1 MFDTKPAKTPG
12 AVGKNLSKFDGDP
25 MDEVTQYRSV
35 VGALQYLTITRL
47 DIAFAVNK
55 ACQFMQQPT
64 SAHWLSVKRILRYLK
79 GTMQDGL
86 LLSPSTNLTIEGF
99 SDADWGAQPD
109 DRRSSS
115 GYLVYLGGNLVS
127 WSSTKQKVVSRS
139 SAESEYRAL
148 ALATAEIIWMQA
160 LLQELCVPIPAI
172 PLLWYDNINAYHMAK
187 NPVFHARTKHIEID
201 LHFIRD
207 QVIRGKIQLHFVP
220 TEDQPADILTK
231 HLTSSRFLSL
241 KSQLC
246 IAPRPFHLRG
256 DDKPKI
262 EEVVTDPTQNASF
275 SSPPPHPASLLTYLH
290 VSPQLPTHPSL
301 YHTSHTLFSKIKT
314 ISCHLFLSLCLSV
327 YGLALPLLSPRGF
340 YGELHL
346 YSYADSGESSPRSR
360 ELEFENSGAASWED
374 QPLHQPSRSSSC
386 AAMPARSQP
395 RPHDNQLSYTGGET
409 KILSVDRSIK
419 FSPLINKLCALC
431 EADVCFKY
439 QLPGE
444 DLDAL
449 ISVTNDDDLEHM
461 MHEYDRLC
469 RPSAKPARLRLFLF
483 PATPPSVGSGDM
495 KTERERFFEAMN
507 SGPIQSVDATS
518 PPATAPPSN
527 VDFLFGLDKGVS
539 PPAPVAKLPVRCRS
553 RLFRQRFRPW
563 LIPAVTVGFS
573 QPIWGLNQAEIQRQ
587 IQDLQ
592 RLQISA
598 QEQGA
603 YQRKSDDNMYG
614 GETRP
619 WRGLSGGVP
628 ATPGL
633 QEQPVYMIP
642 APASVY
648 HTPVARPVTGQSGQG
663 YYAMRMGPDVYR
675 EQTPMYSV
683 MQQPPVQATM
693 PAPAPKLPN
702 YSEGLGMGR
711 PSGVGVADTGYTQVA
726 YDSQG
731 RQVYYTAPGGVV
743 APYQTMAAVSTTSGP
758 LNQESGR

>member
-1 MFDTKPAKTPG
+1 ME
-12 AVGKNLSKFDGDP
+12 N
-25 MDEVTQYRSV
+25 Y
-35 VGALQYLTITRL
+35 
-47 DIAFAVNK
+47 
-55 ACQFMQQPT
+55 
-64 SAHWLSVKRILRYLK
+64 
-79 GTMQDGL
+79 
-86 LLSPSTNLTIEGF
+86 
-99 SDADWGAQPD
+99 
-109 DRRSSS
+109 
-115 GYLVYLGGNLVS
+115 
-127 WSSTKQKVVSRS
+127 
-139 SAESEYRAL
+139 
-148 ALATAEIIWMQA
+148 
-160 LLQELCVPIPAI
+160 
-172 PLLWYDNINAYHMAK
+172 
-187 NPVFHARTKHIEID
+187 
-201 LHFIRD
+201 
-207 QVIRGKIQLHFVP
+207 
-220 TEDQPADILTK
+220 
-231 HLTSSRFLSL
+231 
-241 KSQLC
+241 
-246 IAPRPFHLRG
+246 
-256 DDKPKI
+256 
-262 EEVVTDPTQNASF
+262 
-275 SSPPPHPASLLTYLH
+275 TY
-290 VSPQLPTHPSL
+290 T
-301 YHTSHTLFSKIKT
+301 
-314 ISCHLFLSLCLSV
+314 
-327 YGLALPLLSPRGF
+327 
-340 YGELHL
+340 
-346 YSYADSGESSPRSR
+346 SYADSGESSPRSR

-374 QPLHQPSRSSSC
+374 QPLHQPSKVKFMCSY
-386 AAMPARSQP
+386 AGKIQP

-419 FSPLINKLCALC
+419 FSPLINKLCDLC

-539 PPAPVAKLPVRCRS
+539 PPAPVAKLPV
-553 RLFRQRFRPW
+553 PVPEPPVPAE
-563 LIPAVTVGFS
+563 IPSLVNPGGDGRVFAADLGV
-573 QPIWGLNQAEIQRQ
+573 NQAEIQRQ

-614 GETRP
+614 GYAGDYYVQKMPEKAPQQSTIPATVPATYWQEKRAP
-619 WRGLSGGVP
+619 GGGFPGGVP

-758 LNQESGR
+758 LNQESGKVTAAKLSQASV